1 MLIGRLLF
9 SDHVPLLMNK
19 ALDFQSQRHLL
30 VSSNISNLDTPGY
43 KAKDIDFKGAL
54 KEAMGRGGL
63 TVDKT
68 HPGHLGPGK
77 ESLHSLQPEVYEEPG
92 AAKANGNN
100 VNIDKEMT
108 KLAENQIAYSA
119 TVQLTTKRTEA
130 IRSAIRE
137 RIAWCALLFVTSLA
151 C

>member
-1 MLIGRLLF
+1 MLIDRLLF
-9 SDHVPLLMNK
+9 SDHVPLLMSK

-54 KEAMGRGGL
+54 REALGGDGPG
-63 TVDKT
+63 VART
-68 HPGHLGPGK
+68 HPGHIGPGK
-77 ESLHSLQPEVYEEPG
+77 DTLYSLQPEVFEEADP
-92 AAKANGNN
+92 ARSNGNN
-100 VNIDKEMT
+100 VNVDKEMT

-119 TVQLTTKRTEA
+119 TVQLMTKRVST

-137 RIAWCALLFVTSLA
+137 SIQG
-151 C
+151 